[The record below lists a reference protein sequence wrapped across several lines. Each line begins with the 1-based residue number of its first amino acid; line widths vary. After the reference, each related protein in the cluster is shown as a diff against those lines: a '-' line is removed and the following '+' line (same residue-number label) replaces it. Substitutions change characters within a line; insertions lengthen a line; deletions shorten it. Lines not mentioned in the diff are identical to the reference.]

1 MTDVAVVG
9 ESALLDGCDRLVVS
23 PAYGK
28 VSIVDPSSYTTEGEV
43 VRAGHV
49 LATIDADG
57 SNVDVCAPV
66 DAWVMDFL
74 ARDGERVEPG
84 TVIAHLRGL

>member
-23 PAYGK
+23 PVHGK
-28 VSIVDPSSYTTEGEV
+28 LAIAFPTSYTTEGEV

-49 LATIDADG
+49 LARIDADG
-57 SNVDVCAPV
+57 SMVEVCAPC
-66 DAWVMDFL
+66 DAWLMDYL
-74 ARDGERVEPG
+74 VRDGERVEPG
-84 TVIAHLRGL
+84 AAIVHLRVL